1 MKKYLI
7 EKVNVN
13 DPVTGTT
20 NGRNW
25 TRWSCGVKIAGVWY
39 NQSLF
44 EEKIVNRLKE
54 VEGQEI
60 PLVLYDEEYQGKIYK
75 KFKIPGKLDMLTS
88 RVDELEEKMKELE
101 AKVNTLQYEV
111 TSLTM
116 LPKEDKPIPAEPN
129 PAVPDEKP
137 QPDAPAPPEDEPP
150 FTPSDDLP
158 F

>member
-1 MKKYLI
+1 MKKYLV
-7 EKVNVN
+7 EKVTIKDQVS
-13 DPVTGTT
+13 GTT

-88 RVDELEEKMKELE
+88 RVDELEEKVKELE
-101 AKVNTLQYEV
+101 AKVEKLNAPPDV
-111 TSLTM
+111 TPDLT
-116 LPKEDKPIPAEPN
+116 KE
-129 PAVPDEKP
+129 
-137 QPDAPAPPEDEPP
+137 PAPEAPHEGEP
-150 FTPSDDLP
+150 FTPDDQLP

>member
-75 KFKIPGKLDMLTS
+75 KFKIPGKLDILTS
-88 RVDELEEKMKELE
+88 RMDELEDRLKEMEKKID
-101 AKVNTLQYEV
+101 TI
-111 TSLTM
+111 T
-116 LPKEDKPIPAEPN
+116 
-129 PAVPDEKP
+129 
-137 QPDAPAPPEDEPP
+137 APPDVTPPPSEPIHKYP
-150 FTPSDDLP
+150 LLSWNIENIEE
-158 F
+158 